1 MDIRKLRIGYIK
13 ESFDTITHPTA
24 KAAAQ
29 SVLDT
34 LTKLGVTKFI
44 PLTIPEWPYDMSAIN
59 VEAATFFD
67 EFVRTGGMDR
77 MTNPRSWSSF
87 KTARVIPAVEY
98 LQSQRARMMM
108 MQKLAEAT
116 SGVDVYL
123 VASAGGFGG
132 GGRGAA
138 PAGAPGAPGAAG
150 GRGAGAPPAGAP
162 PAGGRGGGGGT
173 PAGRHST
180 FANLACYPAVNVVPG
195 FNATGYPLSMTFF
208 ARPFGDGEL
217 LAVARAYQDA
227 AG

>member
-1 MDIRKLRIGYIK
+1 IGYIK
-13 ESFDTITHPTA
+13 ESFDTITDETA
-24 KAAAQ
+24 KKAAQ

-34 LTKLGVTKFI
+34 LTKLGVAKFI
-44 PLTIPEWPYDMSAIN
+44 PLTIPEFPYDMSAIN
-59 VEAATFFD
+59 VEAGTFFD
-67 EFVRTGGMDR
+67 EFVRSGGMDR

-123 VASAGGFGG
+123 VASAGFGG
-132 GGRGAA
+132 GGGARGRGAA
-138 PAGAPGAPGAAG
+138 PPAAAG
-150 GRGAGAPPAGAP
+150 TPATATAPAA
-162 PAGGRGGGGGT
+162 ARGGGGPGGGT

-227 AG
+227 AQHHLKH